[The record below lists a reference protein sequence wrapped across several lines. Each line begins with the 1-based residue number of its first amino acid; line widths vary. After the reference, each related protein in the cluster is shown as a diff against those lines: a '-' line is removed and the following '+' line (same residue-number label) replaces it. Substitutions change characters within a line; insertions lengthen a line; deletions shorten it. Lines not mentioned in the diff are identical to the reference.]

1 MFLGPKWVLLGLVTA
16 AVAFAALP
24 ATALADFTASLSL
37 DQTAGTTAGS
47 SPAIGFDAKFAS
59 TTRDTVKS
67 TTITLPPGLL
77 TNESIAGG
85 ACLLS
90 GTPNP
95 VCQFGTGTLSLA
107 GGSSQSVSV
116 DLVKPPNPADIG
128 GLAFVSGTAPLT
140 TSDVTLGASGGVTVV
155 SNLAAGITETD
166 FSFTDLRLPS
176 SCPSPAATVT
186 MTAVSQAGVSAA
198 ATAPLNVTGCGGQ
211 TYQPAL
217 SASITKDAHDAG
229 GELVLGITQGAT
241 EAASK
246 TITLGL
252 GSSVT
257 PNVGADLG
265 CLSGTACTIG
275 TATATS
281 PLLPSAALASGTVT
295 LGGSVNT
302 PTIAVSFPAPFAM
315 TLDGAVNLATNSVT
329 FSNVPDLPLTSLTLT
344 VTGPSGQKAF
354 NITSCAPATVTGSFT
369 GQGNQSSN
377 SSAAIKFSNCPN
389 APKASGSSS
398 GLATGHPSLR
408 VKVSHSSGGANI
420 ASLAVG
426 LPSGLSFARSAIS
439 THKTCTTTKGKKK
452 CTTTTLIK
460 GLGVSGGNVKSV
472 ALKGGKLVITL
483 KKAVGSVTVSLSGP
497 VLSESKVLQT
507 KVKKH
512 KGKTVTVTLKVTDA
526 KHTTTSVPVEL
537 EAH

>member
-1 MFLGPKWVLLGLVTA
+1 MAIHARRALVGLVTTA
-16 AVAFAALP
+16 AVLALP
-24 ATALADFTASLSL
+24 AVAAAAPVLAVTQSTT
-37 DQTAGTTAGS
+37 TAGT
-47 SPAIGFDAKFAS
+47 SPATVTFNSTFTSAPNNVTFA
-59 TTRDTVKS
+59 
-67 TTITLPPGLL
+67 LPAGLL
-77 TNESIAGG
+77 ANANQGGG
-85 ACLLS
+85 ACLASSTPSAACQVGSGTITVPGPTNVPVTEYLVAPPAAGDAAGVALVQGTSPATPLSVADVTVRSTDGGLNVAFSGLASDGLS
-90 GTPNP
+90 GIN
-95 VCQFGTGTLSLA
+95 
-107 GGSSQSVSV
+107 VS
-116 DLVKPPNPADIG
+116 
-128 GLAFVSGTAPLT
+128 LT
-140 TSDVTLGASGGVTVV
+140 T
-155 SNLAAGITETD
+155 
-166 FSFTDLRLPS
+166 LRMPS
-176 SCPSPAATVT
+176 SCPTTPANVT
-186 MTAVSQAGVSAA
+186 LTADGAST
-198 ATAPLNVTGCGGQ
+198 TAPLNVTGCSGQ
-211 TYQPAL
+211 AYQPAL

-229 GELVLGITQGAT
+229 GELILGITQGAT

-265 CLSGTACTIG
+265 CLAGTACTIG

-281 PLLPSAALASGTVT
+281 PLLPNAALASGTVT
-295 LGGSVNT
+295 LGGSATT

-354 NITSCAPATVTGSFT
+354 NITSCAPSTVTGSFT

-398 GLATGHPSLR
+398 GLATGHPSLK

-439 THKTCTTTKGKKK
+439 THKTCTTSKGKKK

-460 GLGVSGGNVKSV
+460 GLGVSGASVKSV

-483 KKAVGSVTVSLSGP
+483 KKAAGSVTVRLSGP
-497 VLSESKVLQT
+497 VLSESKALQT

-512 KGKTVTVTLKVTDA
+512 KTKTVTVTLKVTDA
-526 KHTTTSVPVEL
+526 KHTTSSVPVKIT
-537 EAH
+537 AH

>member
-1 MFLGPKWVLLGLVTA
+1 MAIQARRALVGLVTTA
-16 AVAFAALP
+16 AVLALP
-24 ATALADFTASLSL
+24 AVAAAAPLLTVTQSTT
-37 DQTAGTTAGS
+37 TAGT
-47 SPAIGFDAKFAS
+47 SPATVTFNSTFTSAPNDVTFA
-59 TTRDTVKS
+59 
-67 TTITLPPGLL
+67 LPAGLL
-77 TNESIAGG
+77 ANANQGGG
-85 ACLLS
+85 ACLAATTLTTACQVGSGTVTSGAGPAAPVNLYLVPAPAAGDAAGVALVQGSTTLSTAAVTVRSTDGGLNVAFSNLS
-90 GTPNP
+90 GDN
-95 VCQFGTGTLSLA
+95 
-107 GGSSQSVSV
+107 
-116 DLVKPPNPADIG
+116 I
-128 GLAFVSGTAPLT
+128 TALDTSLT
-140 TSDVTLGASGGVTVV
+140 T
-155 SNLAAGITETD
+155 
-166 FSFTDLRLPS
+166 LRMPS
-176 SCPSPAATVT
+176 SCPTTPANVT
-186 MTAVSQAGVSAA
+186 LTADTAST
-198 ATAPLNVTGCGGQ
+198 TAPLPVTGCSGQ
-211 TYQPAL
+211 AYQPAL

-265 CLSGTACTIG
+265 CLAGTACTIG

-281 PLLPSAALASGTVT
+281 PLLPNAALASGTVT
-295 LGGSVNT
+295 LGGSATT

-354 NITSCAPATVTGSFT
+354 NITSCAPATVTGSFS
-369 GQGNQSSN
+369 GQGNQTATSN
-377 SSAAIKFSNCPN
+377 AAIKFSNCAT

-398 GLATGHPSLR
+398 GLATGHPSLK

-460 GLGVSGGNVKSV
+460 GLGVSGASVKSV

-483 KKAVGSVTVSLSGP
+483 KKAAGSVTVRLSGP
-497 VLSESKVLQT
+497 VLSESKALQT

-512 KGKTVTVTLKVTDA
+512 KTKTVTVTLKVTDA
-526 KHTTTSVPVEL
+526 KHTTSSVPVKIT
-537 EAH
+537 AH

>member
-1 MFLGPKWVLLGLVTA
+1 
-16 AVAFAALP
+16 
-24 ATALADFTASLSL
+24 
-37 DQTAGTTAGS
+37 
-47 SPAIGFDAKFAS
+47 
-59 TTRDTVKS
+59 
-67 TTITLPPGLL
+67 
-77 TNESIAGG
+77 
-85 ACLLS
+85 
-90 GTPNP
+90 
-95 VCQFGTGTLSLA
+95 
-107 GGSSQSVSV
+107 
-116 DLVKPPNPADIG
+116 
-128 GLAFVSGTAPLT
+128 LT
-140 TSDVTLGASGGVTVV
+140 T
-155 SNLAAGITETD
+155 
-166 FSFTDLRLPS
+166 LRMPS
-176 SCPSPAATVT
+176 SCPTTPANVT
-186 MTAVSQAGVSAA
+186 LTADGAST
-198 ATAPLNVTGCGGQ
+198 TAPLNVTGCSGQ
-211 TYQPAL
+211 AYQPAL

-229 GELVLGITQGAT
+229 GELILGITQGAT

-265 CLSGTACTIG
+265 CLAGTACTIG

-281 PLLPSAALASGTVT
+281 PLLPNAALASGTVT
-295 LGGSVNT
+295 LGGSATT

-354 NITSCAPATVTGSFT
+354 NITSCAPSTVTGSFT

-398 GLATGHPSLR
+398 GLATGHPSLK

-439 THKTCTTTKGKKK
+439 THKTCTTSKGKKK

-460 GLGVSGGNVKSV
+460 GLGVSGASVKSV

-483 KKAVGSVTVSLSGP
+483 KKAAGSVTVRLSGP
-497 VLSESKVLQT
+497 VLSESKALQT

-512 KGKTVTVTLKVTDA
+512 KTKTVTVTLKVTDA
-526 KHTTTSVPVEL
+526 KHTTSSVPVKIT
-537 EAH
+537 AH

>member
-1 MFLGPKWVLLGLVTA
+1 MAIRARRALIGLATTA
-16 AVAFAALP
+16 AVLALP
-24 ATALADFTASLSL
+24 AVAAAAPLLTVTQSTT
-37 DQTAGTTAGS
+37 TAGT
-47 SPAIGFDAKFAS
+47 SPATVSFNSTFTSAPNDVTFA
-59 TTRDTVKS
+59 
-67 TTITLPPGLL
+67 LPAGLL
-77 TNESIAGG
+77 ANANQGGG
-85 ACLLS
+85 ACLAATTLTTACQVGSGTVTSGAGPAAPVNLYLVPAPAAGDAAGVALVQGSTTLSTAAVTVRSTDGGLNVAFSNLS
-90 GTPNP
+90 GD
-95 VCQFGTGTLSLA
+95 A
-107 GGSSQSVSV
+107 
-116 DLVKPPNPADIG
+116 I
-128 GLAFVSGTAPLT
+128 TALNVQLT
-140 TSDVTLGASGGVTVV
+140 T
-155 SNLAAGITETD
+155 
-166 FSFTDLRLPS
+166 LRMPS
-176 SCPSPAATVT
+176 SCPTTPANVT
-186 MTAVSQAGVSAA
+186 LTADGAST
-198 ATAPLNVTGCGGQ
+198 TAPLNVTGCSTQ

-265 CLSGTACTIG
+265 CLAGTACTIG

-281 PLLPSAALASGTVT
+281 PLLPNAALASGTVT
-295 LGGSVNT
+295 LGGSATT

-354 NITSCAPATVTGSFT
+354 NITSCAPGTVTGSFS
-369 GQGNQSSN
+369 GQGGQSSN

-398 GLATGHPSLR
+398 GLATGHPSLK

-439 THKTCTTTKGKKK
+439 TKKTCTTSKGKKK

-460 GLGVSGGNVKSV
+460 GLGVSGASVKSV

-497 VLSESKVLQT
+497 VLSESKALQT
-507 KVKKH
+507 SVKKH
-512 KGKTVTVTLKVTDA
+512 KTKTVKVTLKVTDA
-526 KHTTTSVPVEL
+526 KHTTTSVPVTIK
-537 EAH
+537 AH